1 MKRFFDYNKGAQK
14 TFSIASKVDKRKS
27 EAKPEESTAEKT
39 KLRRQRL
46 DMVKENEKK
55 HTQ

>member
-27 EAKPEESTAEKT
+27 EAKPEKSTAEKT